1 MWCEN
6 CNRQF
11 ETEEKNC
18 PECGKELIDYTPIL
32 DEDADLSGIN
42 EVPDA
47 LADELVAEDTQVDI
61 EATSQL
67 LVTVIG
73 EKEAKRVISL
83 LVENNIPAFEKVAE
97 VQTLDELDGIEWD
110 DDFED
115 DDFDDD
121 FEDVEVETLTPP
133 QTEEEEMLLA
143 DQTLYDIFVPETQFP
158 EAMSLMLEKDKDMD
172 ATIIDE
178 LAEIIP
184 TDAEFEQSFE
194 EVVEETD
201 EIDEGEPEVDAP
213 IIAEEVVEEATE
225 EIAEESTEGAT
236 EEKGKT
242 KGGFWSLFKK

>member
-6 CNRQF
+6 CKRQF

-42 EVPDA
+42 DIPDA
-47 LADELVAEDTQVDI
+47 LAEEVTEEVQIDI

-83 LVENNIPAFEKVAE
+83 LVENNIPAFEKASE

-110 DDFED
+110 DDLED
-115 DDFDDD
+115 DEFDDD
-121 FEDVEVETLTPP
+121 FVDEDVEVEILTPP
-133 QTEEEEMLLA
+133 ETEDGELLSA
-143 DQTLYDIFVPETQFP
+143 DETLYDIFVPEAQFP

-184 TDAEFEQSFE
+184 TEEEFEESFE
-194 EVVEETD
+194 QVIEEDVE
-201 EIDEGEPEVDAP
+201 
-213 IIAEEVVEEATE
+213 E
-225 EIAEESTEGAT
+225 EIAEET
-236 EEKGKT
+236 EEVTEETEKVEGEKS
-242 KGGFWSLFKK
+242 KGGFWNLFRK

>member
-1 MWCEN
+1 
-6 CNRQF
+6 
-11 ETEEKNC
+11 
-18 PECGKELIDYTPIL
+18 
-32 DEDADLSGIN
+32 
-42 EVPDA
+42 
-47 LADELVAEDTQVDI
+47 
-61 EATSQL
+61 
-67 LVTVIG
+67 
-73 EKEAKRVISL
+73 
-83 LVENNIPAFEKVAE
+83 
-97 VQTLDELDGIEWD
+97 
-110 DDFED
+110 
-115 DDFDDD
+115 
-121 FEDVEVETLTPP
+121 
-133 QTEEEEMLLA
+133 MLLA